1 MKRWIKNS
9 WSLLHSFLKE
19 EKGAFALASA
29 VIFPVLVGA
38 AGMSVDVA
46 SAYLVKQRLS
56 HAVDAA
62 ALAAAASASTT
73 QDLNAKVQEF
83 FNLNYPPDKIGATYN
98 VQVTVEGAN
107 IKVSASAG
115 FQTYFA
121 RVLGIREIDV
131 NESSTVTREIIGL
144 EVAMVLDVTGSMSTN
159 NNIARLREAAT
170 NFTNILYANAAYNDT
185 VKIGLVPFSA
195 SVSVGPYGLGY
206 LPSSSD
212 SRKASGTKYDGGTAF
227 VNNPSKLKFDQASSS
242 AWWGCILERSSPQD
256 TQNQKSGTPW
266 KWDMYR
272 YTTSG
277 AKDYRYRNQSAAVNT
292 SCNKNYILPLTST
305 KSTILNRIA
314 KLTADGNT
322 LSNVGMVWGYRL
334 LSPEAPFREGVAWGN
349 RDWRKVALLMTDG
362 DNVNGEIYNAYGPYN
377 NLKVTD
383 SMLDSKLTQ
392 TCNNMKDDGI
402 TVYTVT
408 FTSGINL
415 ATKNIFKNC
424 ASSPDK
430 WYDAPN
436 SEDLTSAFEQIA
448 RELSN
453 IHITE

>member
-1 MKRWIKNS
+1 MKKIDAIIALFNS
-9 WSLLHSFLKE
+9 YIRQQR
-19 EKGAFALASA
+19 GAFAVGFAL
-29 VIFPVLVGA
+29 VFPVLVA
-38 AGMSVDVA
+38 MAGMSVDVGR
-46 SAYLVKQRLS
+46 AYLVKQRLS

-62 ALAAAASASTT
+62 ALAAAASATTT
-73 QDLNAKVQEF
+73 QDLNARVQEF
-83 FNLNYPPDKIGATYN
+83 FDLNYPPDKIGATYN
-98 VQVTVEGAN
+98 VQVVISGSD
-107 IKVSASAG
+107 IRVSASAG

-121 RVLGIREIDV
+121 RVVGLNEIDI

-170 NFTNILYANAAYNDT
+170 NFTNILYANAAYTDS

-195 SVSVGPYGLGY
+195 SVSVGPYALGY

-212 SRKASGTKYDGGTAF
+212 SRKASSTKYDGGASF
-227 VNNPSKLKFDQASSS
+227 VNNPSNLKFDQSSS
-242 AWWGCILERSSPQD
+242 NAWWGCILERPSPQD
-256 TQNQKSGTPW
+256 TQNQKTGAAW

-272 YTTSG
+272 YTMSG
-277 AKDYRYRNQSAAVNT
+277 AKDSRYRNQSAAVNT
-292 SCNKNYILPLTST
+292 SCNKNYILPLTTS
-305 KSTILNRIA
+305 KATILNRIA
-314 KLTADGNT
+314 NLTADGNT

-383 SMLDSKLTQ
+383 SMLDSKLAQ
-392 TCNNMKDDGI
+392 TCTNMKNDGI
-402 TVYTVT
+402 TIYTVT
-408 FTSGINL
+408 FTSGINQ

-424 ASSPDK
+424 ASSEDR
-430 WYDAPN
+430 WYDAPR
-436 SEDLTSAFEQIA
+436 SEDLTRAFEQIA

>member
-1 MKRWIKNS
+1 MKKRNTIS
-9 WSLLHSFLKE
+9 TLLKSYCNEQF
-19 EKGAFALASA
+19 GAFAVGFAL
-29 VIFPVLVGA
+29 VFPVLVA
-38 AGMSVDVA
+38 MAGMSIDIA

-73 QDLNAKVQEF
+73 QDLNARVQEF
-83 FNLNYPPDKIGATYN
+83 FDLNYPPDKIGATYN
-98 VQVTVEGAN
+98 VNVVVNGSD
-107 IKVSASAG
+107 IRVSASAG
-115 FQTYFA
+115 IQTYFA
-121 RVLGIREIDV
+121 KVIGIDIIDV
-131 NESSTVTREIIGL
+131 EESTTVTREIIGL

-170 NFTNILYANAAYNDT
+170 NFTNILYANAAYVDS

-195 SVSVGPYGLGY
+195 SVSVGPYGLGL
-206 LPSSSD
+206 LPSSSEP
-212 SRKASGTKYDGGTAF
+212 RKASSTSYDGGTSF
-227 VNNPSKLKFDQASSS
+227 VNNPSNLKFDQTSST

-256 TQNQKSGTPW
+256 TQDYKSGAAW

-277 AKDYRYRNQSAAVNT
+277 AKDSRYRTQSAAVNT
-292 SCNKNYILPLTST
+292 SCNKNYILPLTTS
-305 KSTILNRIA
+305 KATILNRIA

-334 LSPEAPFREGVAWGN
+334 LSPQAPFREGVEWGN
-349 RDWRKVALLMTDG
+349 KDWRKVALLMTDG
-362 DNVNGEIYNAYGPYN
+362 DNNNGEIYNAYGPYN

-383 SMLDSKLTQ
+383 TMLDNKLAQ
-392 TCNNMKDDGI
+392 TCTNMKNDGI
-402 TVYTVT
+402 TIYTVT
-408 FTSGINL
+408 FTSGINQT
-415 ATKNIFKNC
+415 TKNIFKNC
-424 ASSPDK
+424 ASSPDR
-430 WYDAPN
+430 WYDAPR
-436 SEDLTSAFEQIA
+436 SEDLTKAFEQIA